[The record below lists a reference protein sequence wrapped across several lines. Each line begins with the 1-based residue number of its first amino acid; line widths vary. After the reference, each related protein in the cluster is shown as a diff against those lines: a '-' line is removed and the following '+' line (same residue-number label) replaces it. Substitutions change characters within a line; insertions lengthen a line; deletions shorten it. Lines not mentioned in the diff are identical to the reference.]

1 MQYLL
6 HALSRDCCFSTWFTY
21 HEYYKEKE
29 TRRSTKTVQEMSA
42 QAGFRCLW
50 MKLKGVFRRSSKYNN
65 NLYMLVCTAKE
76 FLNKM
81 SRAHVC
87 VWVPTILTQEHTFKV
102 IGKLVYKPVFNV
114 CWFHGRAQIACG
126 GSADGKITVEGKSW
140 RMLVVNFQKPVFNLL
155 GFYFQSYQPLRC
167 VVLGLHALC
176 SLFYR
181 NTILFCLTHYYPA

>member
-1 MQYLL
+1 
-6 HALSRDCCFSTWFTY
+6 
-21 HEYYKEKE
+21 
-29 TRRSTKTVQEMSA
+29 
-42 QAGFRCLW
+42 
-50 MKLKGVFRRSSKYNN
+50 
-65 NLYMLVCTAKE
+65 MLVCTAKE

-155 GFYFQSYQPLRC
+155 GFCRINRYVVSYWDSMRC
-167 VVLGLHALC
+167 ALC
-176 SLFYR
+176 STGTLYCSVWRITILRKTPEHYTVLSDALLCCLAYR
-181 NTILFCLTHYYPA
+181 NTILSRIIPQYATLPIGTFAVLSHTTLCYLNCRNTIGT